1 MRRQLSFHESTKRSL
16 KKKKIRK
23 IEKPSLV
30 SKTSRDKNASIT
42 DIHEE
47 DIEAFSD
54 EENKIV
60 HLNNLKED
68 RFQLWFEKYIPQK
81 AADLAV
87 HKSKISA
94 IKQWMLTDSLESRLL
109 LICGPSGC
117 GKSTAVQVLAKEL
130 GYSLIEWLNP
140 MNLKEPSNQE
150 SDTLSLTEKFSRFMS
165 LCETYPELEL
175 MDSNNIQKRGKNAQ
189 GKKKF
194 IFLDE
199 IPHLSK
205 FNGSLDAFRNVIRT
219 ALTSRG
225 APSIIMVLTEIQL
238 NNLEGINSQDRNSF
252 NSVQIMG
259 NDLLQ
264 DPRVTVL
271 QFNPIAPTYM
281 KKCLGSI
288 LRKEGVPKSPKLLS
302 LVENICSASEG
313 DLRSAING
321 LQLSISQSFE
331 KKGTKNIREVK
342 EGKGKGN
349 DFSLEAAQV
358 LERLS
363 KSDSEAY
370 ARFKNYKGAYIPKS
384 DKNENSFFKKD
395 VGLGMMH
402 AIGKVV
408 WNKRE
413 GDDEVLKASSQQTGN
428 SERIKGVKVSKSQE
442 NKNCISLKSDQR
454 ERMLNVDQCFTSKRR
469 SLVDIESTINQSGL
483 SGSVFR
489 YGLFENYVDSCV
501 TTDEAFNVCDL
512 LSISD
517 CLSHDFPYS
526 YTGDEIST
534 WFSVQGT
541 LFYLPSPVPRK
552 WRQLRFQQWNNE
564 GIVRGIFDD
573 YMVIY
578 GKRSVSD
585 PVIEAHE
592 DQVLEDIDDPIEDED

>member
-1 MRRQLSFHESTKRSL
+1 MR
-16 KKKKIRK
+16 
-23 IEKPSLV
+23 
-30 SKTSRDKNASIT
+30 
-42 DIHEE
+42 
-47 DIEAFSD
+47 
-54 EENKIV
+54 IV
-60 HLNNLKED
+60 
-68 RFQLWFEKYIPQK
+68 WFEKYIPQK

-150 SDTLSLTEKFSRFMS
+150 LDTLSLTEKFSRFMS

-205 FNGSLDAFRNVIRT
+205 FNGTLDAFRNVIRT

-225 APSIIMVLTEIQL
+225 AFSIIMVLTEIQL

-313 DLRSAING
+313 DLRSAINS

-342 EGKGKGN
+342 EG
-349 DFSLEAAQV
+349 D
-358 LERLS
+358 R
-363 KSDSEAY
+363 KS
-370 ARFKNYKGAYIPKS
+370 
-384 DKNENSFFKKD
+384 
-395 VGLGMMH
+395 
-402 AIGKVV
+402 VV
-408 WNKRE
+408 
-413 GDDEVLKASSQQTGN
+413 
-428 SERIKGVKVSKSQE
+428 
-442 NKNCISLKSDQR
+442 
-454 ERMLNVDQCFTSKRR
+454 
-469 SLVDIESTINQSGL
+469 
-483 SGSVFR
+483 
-489 YGLFENYVDSCV
+489 
-501 TTDEAFNVCDL
+501 
-512 LSISD
+512 
-517 CLSHDFPYS
+517 
-526 YTGDEIST
+526 
-534 WFSVQGT
+534 
-541 LFYLPSPVPRK
+541 
-552 WRQLRFQQWNNE
+552 
-564 GIVRGIFDD
+564 
-573 YMVIY
+573 
-578 GKRSVSD
+578 
-585 PVIEAHE
+585 
-592 DQVLEDIDDPIEDED
+592 